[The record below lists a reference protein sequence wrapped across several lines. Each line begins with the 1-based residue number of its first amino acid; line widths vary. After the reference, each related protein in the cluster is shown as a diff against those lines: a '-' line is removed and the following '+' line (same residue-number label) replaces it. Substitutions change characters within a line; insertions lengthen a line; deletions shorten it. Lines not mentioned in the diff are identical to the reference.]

1 MIATV
6 CPYCRGEI
14 QSSPEQELVCEGC
27 GTHHHRDCYQEN
39 GGCTVFGCR
48 CAPAEEPK
56 LSIATPDLSQAPAP
70 GTVRPYAPPS
80 PAPPP
85 PPPGN
90 NAGPPPPV
98 DIAIEPSVEQL
109 GASVVPSIFSAYPDE
124 SSQEPAVHEPKSRTG
139 FILLGALLGPLGA
152 HNFYAGYKKKA
163 VAQLAVTLVTGGFA
177 APMTWIWAIIDIC
190 TVDRDN
196 TGVNFVS

>member
-14 QSSPEQELVCEGC
+14 EASPDQELICEGC
-27 GTHHHRDCYQEN
+27 GTQHHRDCYQEN

-56 LSIATPDLSQAPAP
+56 LSIATPDLSQPLAP
-70 GTVRPYAPPS
+70 GAVRPYVPQS

-85 PPPGN
+85 PPPGS
-90 NAGPPPPV
+90 NAAPMP
-98 DIAIEPSVEQL
+98 IEPPVEQL
-109 GASVVPSIFSAYPDE
+109 GAGVVPSIFSAYADAT
-124 SSQEPAVHEPKSRTG
+124 SSDQASTETHEPRSRTT
-139 FILLGALLGPLGA
+139 FILLGALLGPLGG

-163 VAQLAVTLVTGGFA
+163 LAQLAVTLVTVGFA

-196 TGVNFVS
+196 NGVNFTS